1 MTTLY
6 RNGKPVEVKLAVDKL
21 EPEFPAKFFEGG
33 KKPKI
38 IVPKYEGNLEALYK
52 AIRGEIKTR
61 ALTAKSIKAFLYKYG
76 ITIKTQNDQ
85 DWISFG
91 VAIAKANE
99 EVNPWNLCDI
109 EENGTYES
117 GLSEPTREKDHV
129 WMFVYCIGL
138 YRLGKITDPTY
149 QNNIIKTVDK
159 VLKTIDKEA
168 ASLSTGAETAVQVV
182 NDVNYCKMI
191 ACLDMY
197 FYQFKNHD
205 LAVARV
211 GSISSRY
218 RDCAALL
225 GINHLT
231 MLGGG
236 DPSVGVRWA
245 LEPVVQD
252 DIDRLI
258 TPGQETSKTGS
269 YMPYMMDLGA
279 SKLSPYSTTVNS
291 SFHLFVH
298 AAGAL
303 SLDQRSINARFLPAP
318 NVNGIIRNAAF
329 FIFAMNKSVD
339 WSIGFTKGPEV
350 EKPPL
355 RLQISGGRNV
365 LPKSRE
371 IEDWMNWRKSMKD
384 EFDGVIDE
392 FLRDRAS
399 RIANVRPSTV
409 GHYIKTTY
417 GV

>member
-6 RNGKPVEVKLAVDKL
+6 RNGKPVEIKLAVDKL
-21 EPEFPAKFFEGG
+21 DPEFPAKFFEGG
-33 KKPKI
+33 RKPKI
-38 IVPKYEGNLEALYK
+38 IVPKYEGNTDALYK
-52 AIRGEIKTR
+52 AIRGEIKAR
-61 ALTAKSIKAFLYKYG
+61 ALTPKSIKAFLFRYGAEIRVTSDQDWTSFG
-76 ITIKTQNDQ
+76 ITIAKENDE
-85 DWISFG
+85 
-91 VAIAKANE
+91 IA
-99 EVNPWNLCDI
+99 PWNLCEI
-109 EENGTYES
+109 EEDGVYES
-117 GLSEPTREKDHV
+117 KMSEPIKEKDHM

-138 YRLGKITDPTY
+138 YRLGKITDSTY

-191 ACLDMY
+191 ACIDMY

-205 LAVARV
+205 LAIARV

-225 GINHLT
+225 GINHLA

-236 DPSVGVRWA
+236 DPSIGIRWA
-245 LEPVVQD
+245 LEPMVKD

-258 TPGQETSKTGS
+258 TPDQETAKVGS

-303 SLDQRSINARFLPAP
+303 SLDQRSINARFITAP
-318 NVNGIIRNAAF
+318 NVNGVIRNAAF
-329 FIFAMNKSVD
+329 FIFAMNKSVE
-339 WSIGFTKGPEV
+339 WSIGFTKEPET
-350 EKPPL
+350 EKQPL
-355 RLQISGGRNV
+355 KVQISGGKNV
-365 LPKSRE
+365 LPKSKE
-371 IEDWMNWRKSMKD
+371 IEDWMNWRKSMKED
-384 EFDGVIDE
+384 FDTVIDE

-399 RIANVRPSTV
+399 RIANVRPATV